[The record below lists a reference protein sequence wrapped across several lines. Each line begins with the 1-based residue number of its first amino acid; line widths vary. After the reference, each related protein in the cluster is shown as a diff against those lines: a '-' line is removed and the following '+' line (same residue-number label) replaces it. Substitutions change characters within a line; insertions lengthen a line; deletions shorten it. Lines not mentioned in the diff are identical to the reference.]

1 MIKISVLLLAGGLGS
16 RLYPLTYIFP
26 KILIK
31 YKNKN
36 LLNHHLESLRYIKI
50 KDIYLNL
57 LNRYFYKFFKNK
69 IPRSINII
77 EENAVSGSGG
87 ALAKLIKLDQTKTDL
102 LVVFSDTLFPKEQNK
117 IIKNMIRNRNKNKI
131 SISIS
136 KIERLYDKKSKGLI
150 KMQGDKI
157 VSFNEKPKYILNE
170 SNYFFSGLVL
180 IPYQL
185 KSKVL
190 YELNRKKNKI
200 TDFSSDILTSK
211 KFKINVLKTKTIPKD
226 FGDWPNIIKNLIK

>member
-1 MIKISVLLLAGGLGS
+1 MTVYADLMVAVAIGV
-16 RLYPLTYIFP
+16 IFA
-26 KILIK
+26 
-31 YKNKN
+31 
-36 LLNHHLESLRYIKI
+36 
-50 KDIYLNL
+50 
-57 LNRYFYKFFKNK
+57 FF
-69 IPRSINII
+69 RSIKEVRLTLNSTYTHKII
-77 EENAVSGSGG
+77 P
-87 ALAKLIKLDQTKTDL
+87 
-102 LVVFSDTLFPKEQNK
+102 FSKSDFIPKEQNK